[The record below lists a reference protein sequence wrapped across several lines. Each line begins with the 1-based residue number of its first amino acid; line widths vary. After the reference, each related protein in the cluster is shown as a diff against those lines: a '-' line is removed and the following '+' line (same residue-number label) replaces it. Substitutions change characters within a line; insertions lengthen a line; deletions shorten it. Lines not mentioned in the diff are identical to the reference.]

1 MASGTPQGDPQADR
15 EAQKYEKPVTSRE
28 MILDH
33 LKKRGAPATHQKLCE
48 EFDLDDE
55 DRIEGLRRRLIA
67 MARDGQLI
75 CNRRGAYLPISEADL
90 TRGHVQGHRDGFGF
104 VVPEGGGDDLFLNA
118 RQMRQVFHGDQV
130 LVREENRD
138 ARGKREGI
146 IVEVLVHNT
155 HQVVGRMQRE
165 DGISMVIP
173 ENSRI
178 SQEIL
183 VPEEACQGAGHGQY
197 VTVTIEKQPT
207 TRNKPLGRVTEIL
220 GNHMAPGME
229 ITVAIRAYGVPDQWP
244 PAVTEQARGIPEEV
258 SEESRQGRVD
268 LRDLPLVTIDDES
281 ARDFDDAVYAEK
293 RKGGGYRLIVAIA
306 DVAGY
311 VRPET
316 PLDLEAQNRGN
327 SVYFPDHVVPMLP
340 EKLSNG
346 LCSLNPGVDRLCM
359 VADMNLSREGRI
371 THYCFYEA
379 VMHSHARLTYNK
391 VSAIL
396 EHPESDDGQKLRDEY
411 SSVVPHL
418 EVLYGC
424 YRMLREAREQRGA
437 IDFETT
443 DTQIRFDRDRKISE
457 IVPVE
462 RNDAHKIIE
471 ECMLCANVA
480 TARFLKQH
488 RIPTLFRVHDSPSPE
503 RLADVRQFLSGLGLD
518 LPGGDDPE
526 PQDYQK
532 VLSQVQG
539 RPDAH
544 IIQTVMLRSMK
555 QAVYTSEQRGHF
567 GLGFDEYTHFT
578 SPIRRYPDLLIHRG
592 IKSVIHRKA
601 KGGAVA
607 GIKALFGSQ
616 KKAKTI
622 VPAEKPDP
630 ELATYGYSPDRV
642 QQLGEQCSM
651 TERRADDATRDV
663 EAWLKCEFL
672 QGNVGEVFDGVIA
685 SVTGFGLFVQ
695 LAGVYTEGLVHI
707 SALGGDF
714 FHFDRV
720 RHSLIGEH
728 TSRAFRLGDEV
739 RVRVVRVD
747 LDDRK
752 IDLELEESTGG
763 SPKSQKKGG
772 GKSAGGGKKSSG
784 KTRGNAGK
792 QDEGQKK
799 AEARD
804 AGSEDD
810 AAPKKKTGG
819 RRRRRGGRGGGGN
832 GKSDS

>member
-1 MASGTPQGDPQADR
+1 MASGTPQDDPSADR
-15 EAQKYEKPVTSRE
+15 ESQKYEKPVHGRE
-28 MILDH
+28 TILEH

-118 RQMRQVFHGDQV
+118 RQMRQVFHGDRV
-130 LVREENRD
+130 LVREDQRD
-138 ARGKREGI
+138 ARGKREAV
-146 IVEVLVHNT
+146 IVEVLERNT
-155 HQVVGRMQRE
+155 TQIVGRMQRE
-165 DGISMVIP
+165 DGVSMVIP

-178 SQEIL
+178 NQEIL

-207 TRNKPLGRVTEIL
+207 VRNKPVGRVVEIL
-220 GNHMAPGME
+220 GDHMAPGME
-229 ITVAIRAYGVPDQWP
+229 ITVAIRSYGVPDQWP
-244 PAVTEQARGIPEEV
+244 PAVTEQARSIPDEV
-258 SEESRQGRVD
+258 SEEAKQGRVD
-268 LRDLPLVTIDDES
+268 LRELPLVTIDDES

-293 RKGGGYRLIVAIA
+293 RRGGGYRLIVAIA
-306 DVAGY
+306 DVAWY

-359 VADMNLSREGRI
+359 VADMNLSREGKI
-371 THYCFYEA
+371 TQYCFYEA

-391 VSAIL
+391 VSSIL
-396 EHPESDDGQKLRDEY
+396 EHPESDDGQKLRGEY
-411 SSVVPHL
+411 SHVVPHL
-418 EVLYGC
+418 ETLYSC
-424 YRMLREAREQRGA
+424 YRMLREARERRGA

-462 RNDAHKIIE
+462 RNAAHKVIE

-526 PQDYQK
+526 PQDYQQ
-532 VLSQVQG
+532 VLSQVQN

-567 GLGFDEYTHFT
+567 GLGFEEYTHFT

-601 KGGAVA
+601 RGGAMA

-616 KKAKTI
+616 KKAKTV

-630 ELATYGYSPDRV
+630 ELAQYGYSQERV
-642 QQLGEQCSM
+642 QQLGEHCSM

-695 LAGVYTEGLVHI
+695 LGGVYTEGLVHI

-714 FHFDRV
+714 FHFDRI
-720 RHSLIGEH
+720 RHTLIGEH
-728 TSRAFRLGDEV
+728 TGRTFRLGDQV

-752 IDLELEESTGG
+752 IDLELEESL
-763 SPKSQKKGG
+763 PEARKGG
-772 GKSAGGGKKSSG
+772 GKGSGNRGKGGGK
-784 KTRGNAGK
+784 
-792 QDEGQKK
+792 GQKGGRK
-799 AEARD
+799 QQGGHQRKQPKEAD
-804 AGSEDD
+804 SGDET
-810 AAPKKKTGG
+810 APKKKSGG
-819 RRRRRGGRGGGGN
+819 RRRRRGGRG
-832 GKSDS
+832 KSEG

>member
-1 MASGTPQGDPQADR
+1 MASGTPQDDPNADR
-15 EAQKYEKPVTSRE
+15 ESQKYEKPVYSRE
-28 MILDH
+28 AILDH

-55 DRIEGLRRRLIA
+55 DLIEGLRRRLIA

-118 RQMRQVFHGDQV
+118 RQMRQVFHGDRV
-130 LVREENRD
+130 LVREDQRD
-138 ARGKREGI
+138 ARGKREAV
-146 IVEVLVHNT
+146 IVEVLERNT
-155 HQVVGRMQRE
+155 SQVVGRMQRE
-165 DGISMVIP
+165 DGVSMVIP

-178 SQEIL
+178 NQEIL

-197 VTVTIEKQPT
+197 VTVTIDKQPT
-207 TRNKPLGRVTEIL
+207 VRNKPVGCVVEIL

-229 ITVAIRAYGVPDQWP
+229 ITVAIRSYGIPDQWP
-244 PAVTEQARGIPEEV
+244 PAVTEQARSIPEQV
-258 SEESRQGRVD
+258 SAEAKQGRVD
-268 LRDLPLVTIDDES
+268 LRAMPLVTIDDES

-306 DVAGY
+306 DVAWY

-316 PLDLEAQNRGN
+316 ALDLEAQNRGN

-359 VADMNLSREGRI
+359 VADMSLSREGRI
-371 THYCFYEA
+371 TQYCFYEA

-396 EHPESDDGQKLRDEY
+396 EHPDSEQGQSLRGEY
-411 SSVVPHL
+411 SQVVPHL
-418 EVLYGC
+418 ETLHDC
-424 YRMLREAREQRGA
+424 YRMLRRAREQRGA

-443 DTQIRFDRDRKISE
+443 DTEIRFDRDRKIRE

-462 RNDAHKIIE
+462 RNEAHKLIE

-480 TARFLKQH
+480 TARFMKLH
-488 RIPTLFRVHDSPSPE
+488 RIPALFRVHDSPSPE

-532 VLSQVQG
+532 VLSQVQN

-555 QAVYTSEQRGHF
+555 QAVYSAEQRGHF
-567 GLGFDEYTHFT
+567 GLGFDEYAHFT

-592 IKSVIHRKA
+592 IKSVIHRRA

-616 KKAKTI
+616 KKAKTV
-622 VPAEKPDP
+622 VPADKPDP
-630 ELATYGYSPDRV
+630 ELAQYGYSPDRI
-642 QQLGEQCSM
+642 QHLGEHCSM
-651 TERRADDATRDV
+651 TERRAEDATRDV

-672 QGNVGEVFDGVIA
+672 QGHVGDVFDGVIA

-695 LAGVYTEGLVHI
+695 LGGVYTEGLVHI

-714 FHFDRV
+714 FHFDRI
-720 RHSLIGEH
+720 RHTLVGEH
-728 TSRAFRLGDEV
+728 TGRTYRLGDQV

-752 IDLELEESTGG
+752 IDLELEETVPDS
-763 SPKSQKKGG
+763 KKGG
-772 GKSAGGGKKSSG
+772 GKGSGNRKKGGGSNQQGGQKKGGEAKQEKAGASGEASEPKKKSS
-784 KTRGNAGK
+784 
-792 QDEGQKK
+792 
-799 AEARD
+799 
-804 AGSEDD
+804 
-810 AAPKKKTGG
+810 G
-819 RRRRRGGRGGGGN
+819 RRRRRGGRGGGG
-832 GKSDS
+832 KSEG

>member
-1 MASGTPQGDPQADR
+1 MASGTPQDDPSADR
-15 EAQKYEKPVTSRE
+15 ESQKYEKPVHGRE
-28 MILDH
+28 TILEH

-118 RQMRQVFHGDQV
+118 RQMRQVFHGDRV
-130 LVREENRD
+130 LVREDQRD
-138 ARGKREGI
+138 ARGKREAV
-146 IVEVLVHNT
+146 IVEVLERNT
-155 HQVVGRMQRE
+155 TQIVGRMQRE
-165 DGISMVIP
+165 DGVSMVIP

-178 SQEIL
+178 NQEIL

-207 TRNKPLGRVTEIL
+207 VRNKPVGRVVEIL
-220 GNHMAPGME
+220 GDHMAPGME
-229 ITVAIRAYGVPDQWP
+229 ITVAIRSYGVPDQWP
-244 PAVTEQARGIPEEV
+244 PAVTEQARSIPDEV
-258 SEESRQGRVD
+258 SEEAKQGRVD
-268 LRDLPLVTIDDES
+268 LRELPLVTIDDES

-293 RKGGGYRLIVAIA
+293 RRGGGYRLIVAIA
-306 DVAGY
+306 DVAWY

-359 VADMNLSREGRI
+359 VADMNLSREGKI
-371 THYCFYEA
+371 TQYCFYEA

-391 VSAIL
+391 VSSIL
-396 EHPESDDGQKLRDEY
+396 EHPESDDGQKLRGEY
-411 SSVVPHL
+411 SHVVPHL
-418 EVLYGC
+418 ETLYSC
-424 YRMLREAREQRGA
+424 YQMLREARERRGA

-462 RNDAHKIIE
+462 RNAAHKVIE

-526 PQDYQK
+526 PQDYQQ
-532 VLSQVQG
+532 VLSQVQN

-567 GLGFDEYTHFT
+567 GLGFEEYTHFT

-601 KGGAVA
+601 RGGAMA

-616 KKAKTI
+616 KKAKTV

-630 ELATYGYSPDRV
+630 ELAQYGYSQERV
-642 QQLGEQCSM
+642 QQLGEHCSM

-695 LAGVYTEGLVHI
+695 LGGVYTEGLVHI

-714 FHFDRV
+714 FHFDRI
-720 RHSLIGEH
+720 RHTLIGEH
-728 TSRAFRLGDEV
+728 TGRTFRLGDQV

-752 IDLELEESTGG
+752 IDLELEESL
-763 SPKSQKKGG
+763 PEARKGG
-772 GKSAGGGKKSSG
+772 GKGSGNRGKGGGK
-784 KTRGNAGK
+784 
-792 QDEGQKK
+792 GQKGGRK
-799 AEARD
+799 QQGGDQRKQPKEAD
-804 AGSEDD
+804 SGDET
-810 AAPKKKTGG
+810 APKKKSGG
-819 RRRRRGGRGGGGN
+819 RRRRRGGRG
-832 GKSDS
+832 KSEG

>member
-1 MASGTPQGDPQADR
+1 MASGTPQDDPSADR
-15 EAQKYEKPVTSRE
+15 ESQKYEKPVHGRE
-28 MILDH
+28 AILEH

-118 RQMRQVFHGDQV
+118 RQMRQVFHGDRV
-130 LVREENRD
+130 LVREDQRD
-138 ARGKREGI
+138 ARGKREAV
-146 IVEVLVHNT
+146 IVEVLERNT
-155 HQVVGRMQRE
+155 AQVVGRMQRE
-165 DGISMVIP
+165 DGVSMVIP

-178 SQEIL
+178 NQEIL

-207 TRNKPLGRVTEIL
+207 VRNKPVGRVVEIL
-220 GNHMAPGME
+220 GDHMAPGME
-229 ITVAIRAYGVPDQWP
+229 ITVAIRSYGLPDQWP
-244 PAVTEQARGIPEEV
+244 PAVTEQARSIPDEV
-258 SEESRQGRVD
+258 SEQAKQGRVD

-293 RKGGGYRLIVAIA
+293 RRGGGYRLIVAIA
-306 DVAGY
+306 DVAWY

-359 VADMNLSREGRI
+359 VADMNLSREGKI
-371 THYCFYEA
+371 TQYCFYEA

-391 VSAIL
+391 VSSIL
-396 EHPESDDGQKLRDEY
+396 EHPESDNGQKLRGEY
-411 SSVVPHL
+411 SKVVPHL
-418 EVLYGC
+418 ETLYSC
-424 YRMLREAREQRGA
+424 YQMLREARERRGA

-462 RNDAHKIIE
+462 RNAAHKVIE

-488 RIPTLFRVHDSPSPE
+488 RIPTLFRVHDSPSAE

-526 PQDYQK
+526 PQDYQQ
-532 VLSQVQG
+532 VLSQVQN

-567 GLGFDEYTHFT
+567 GLGFEEYTHFT

-601 KGGAVA
+601 RGGAMA

-630 ELATYGYSPDRV
+630 ELAQYGYTQERV
-642 QQLGEQCSM
+642 QQLGEHCSM

-695 LAGVYTEGLVHI
+695 LGGVYTEGLVHI

-714 FHFDRV
+714 FHFDRI
-720 RHSLIGEH
+720 RHTLIGEH
-728 TSRAFRLGDEV
+728 TGRTFRLGDQV

-752 IDLELEESTGG
+752 IDLELEESL
-763 SPKSQKKGG
+763 PDAKKGG
-772 GKSAGGGKKSSG
+772 GKGSGNRRKGGGKG
-784 KTRGNAGK
+784 QQGGRK
-792 QDEGQKK
+792 QQGDDQKK
-799 AEARD
+799 QPKEAD
-804 AGSEDD
+804 SGDE
-810 AAPKKKTGG
+810 AAPKKKSGG

-832 GKSDS
+832 KSEG

>member
-1 MASGTPQGDPQADR
+1 MASGTPQDDSNADR
-15 EAQKYEKPVTSRE
+15 ESQNYEKPVHGRE
-28 MILDH
+28 AILEH

-118 RQMRQVFHGDQV
+118 RQMRQIFHGDRV
-130 LVREENRD
+130 LVREDQRD
-138 ARGKREGI
+138 ARGKREAV
-146 IVEVLVHNT
+146 IVEVLERNT
-155 HQVVGRMQRE
+155 SQVVGRMQRE
-165 DGISMVIP
+165 DGVSMVIP

-178 SQEIL
+178 NQEIL
-183 VPEEACQGAGHGQY
+183 VPEEACKGAGHGQY
-197 VTVTIEKQPT
+197 VTVTIEKQPSI
-207 TRNKPLGRVTEIL
+207 RNKPVGRVVEIL
-220 GNHMAPGME
+220 GDHMAPGME
-229 ITVAIRAYGVPDQWP
+229 ITVAIRSYGLPDQWP
-244 PAVTEQARGIPEEV
+244 PAVTEQARSIPEEV
-258 SEESRQGRVD
+258 SEKAKQGRVD
-268 LRDLPLVTIDDES
+268 LRQLPLVTIDDES

-293 RKGGGYRLIVAIA
+293 RRGGGYRLIVAIA
-306 DVAGY
+306 DVAWY

-371 THYCFYEA
+371 TQYCFYEA
-379 VMHSHARLTYNK
+379 TMHSHARLTYNK

-396 EHPESDDGQKLRDEY
+396 EHPESDQGQELRDDY
-411 SSVVPHL
+411 SQVVPHL
-418 EVLYGC
+418 ETLHEC

-443 DTQIRFDRDRKISE
+443 DTEIRFDRDRKIRE
-457 IVPVE
+457 IVPVQ
-462 RNDAHKIIE
+462 RNDAHKMIE

-488 RIPTLFRVHDSPSPE
+488 RIPTLYRVHDSPSPE

-532 VLSQVQG
+532 VLSQVQD

-555 QAVYTSEQRGHF
+555 QAVYSSEQRGHF
-567 GLGFDEYTHFT
+567 GLGFDEYAHFT

-601 KGGAVA
+601 KGGAMA

-616 KKAKTI
+616 KKAKTV

-630 ELATYGYSPDRV
+630 ELAQYGYSQERV
-642 QQLGEQCSM
+642 QQLGEHCSM
-651 TERRADDATRDV
+651 SERRADDATRDV

-685 SVTGFGLFVQ
+685 SVTGFGLFVE

-714 FHFDRV
+714 FHFDRI

-728 TSRAFRLGDEV
+728 TGRTFRLGDQV

-752 IDLELEESTGG
+752 IDLELEETLQDS
-763 SPKSQKKGG
+763 SKKGG
-772 GKSAGGGKKSSG
+772 GKSSGNRKKGGGKGGQQGSRGKGGEQKQEQEAASG
-784 KTRGNAGK
+784 
-792 QDEGQKK
+792 DE
-799 AEARD
+799 
-804 AGSEDD
+804 
-810 AAPKKKTGG
+810 AAPKKKSSG
-819 RRRRRGGRGGGGN
+819 RRRRRGGRGGG
-832 GKSDS
+832 KSEG

>member
-1 MASGTPQGDPQADR
+1 MASGIPQDDPNADR
-15 EAQKYEKPVTSRE
+15 ESQKYEKPVHGRE
-28 MILDH
+28 AILEH

-48 EFDLDDE
+48 EFGLDDE

-118 RQMRQVFHGDQV
+118 RQMRQVFHGDRV
-130 LVREENRD
+130 LVREDQRD
-138 ARGKREGI
+138 ARGKREAV
-146 IVEVLVHNT
+146 IVEVLERNT
-155 HQVVGRMQRE
+155 TQVVGRMQRE
-165 DGISMVIP
+165 DGVSMVIP

-178 SQEIL
+178 NQEIL

-207 TRNKPLGRVTEIL
+207 VRNKPVGRVVEIL
-220 GNHMAPGME
+220 GDHMAPGME
-229 ITVAIRAYGVPDQWP
+229 ITVAIRSYGLPDQWP
-244 PAVTEQARGIPEEV
+244 PAVTEQARSIPDEV
-258 SEESRQGRVD
+258 SEEAKQGRVD
-268 LRDLPLVTIDDES
+268 LRDMPLVTIDDES

-293 RKGGGYRLIVAIA
+293 RRGGGYRLIVAIA
-306 DVAGY
+306 DVAWY

-316 PLDLEAQNRGN
+316 ALDLEAQNRGN

-359 VADMNLSREGRI
+359 VADMNLSREGKI
-371 THYCFYEA
+371 TQYCFYEA

-396 EHPESDDGQKLRDEY
+396 EHPESNDGQKLRDEY
-411 SSVVPHL
+411 SQVVPHL
-418 EVLYGC
+418 EALYGC
-424 YRMLREAREQRGA
+424 YQMLREAREQRGA

-462 RNDAHKIIE
+462 RNAAHKVIE

-488 RIPTLFRVHDSPSPE
+488 RIPTLFRVHDSPSQE

-526 PQDYQK
+526 PQDYQQ
-532 VLSQVQG
+532 VLSQVQN

-567 GLGFDEYTHFT
+567 GLGFEEYTHFT

-601 KGGAVA
+601 RGGAMA

-616 KKAKTI
+616 KKAKTV

-630 ELATYGYSPDRV
+630 ELAQYGYSQERV
-642 QQLGEQCSM
+642 QQLGEHCSM

-695 LAGVYTEGLVHI
+695 LGGVYTEGLVHI

-714 FHFDRV
+714 FHFDRI
-720 RHSLIGEH
+720 RHTLIGEH
-728 TSRAFRLGDEV
+728 TGRTFRLGDQV

-752 IDLELEESTGG
+752 IDLELEESL
-763 SPKSQKKGG
+763 PDAKKGG
-772 GKSAGGGKKSSG
+772 GKGSGNRRKGGGKG
-784 KTRGNAGK
+784 QQGGGK
-792 QDEGQKK
+792 QQGGDQKK
-799 AEARD
+799 KQTKEAD
-804 AGSEDD
+804 SGDE
-810 AAPKKKTGG
+810 AAPKKKSGG
-819 RRRRRGGRGGGGN
+819 RRRRRGGRGGGG
-832 GKSDS
+832 KSEG

>member
-1 MASGTPQGDPQADR
+1 MASGTPQDDSSADR
-15 EAQKYEKPVTSRE
+15 ESQKYEKPVHGRE
-28 MILDH
+28 AILEH

-118 RQMRQVFHGDQV
+118 RQMRQVFHGDRV
-130 LVREENRD
+130 LVREDQRD
-138 ARGKREGI
+138 ARGKREAV
-146 IVEVLVHNT
+146 IVEVLERNT
-155 HQVVGRMQRE
+155 AQVVGRMQRE
-165 DGISMVIP
+165 DGVSMVIP

-178 SQEIL
+178 NQEIL

-207 TRNKPLGRVTEIL
+207 VRNKPVGRVVEIL
-220 GNHMAPGME
+220 GDHMAPGME
-229 ITVAIRAYGVPDQWP
+229 ITVAIRSYGLPDQWP
-244 PAVTEQARGIPEEV
+244 PAVTEQARSIPDEV
-258 SEESRQGRVD
+258 SEEAKQGRVD

-293 RKGGGYRLIVAIA
+293 RRGGGYRLIVAIA
-306 DVAGY
+306 DVAWY

-359 VADMNLSREGRI
+359 VADMNLSREGKI
-371 THYCFYEA
+371 TQYCFYEA

-391 VSAIL
+391 VSSIL
-396 EHPESDDGQKLRDEY
+396 EHPESDDGQKLRGEY
-411 SSVVPHL
+411 SKVVPHL
-418 EVLYGC
+418 ETLYSC
-424 YRMLREAREQRGA
+424 YQMLREAREQRGA

-462 RNDAHKIIE
+462 RNAAHKVIE

-526 PQDYQK
+526 PQDYQQ
-532 VLSQVQG
+532 VLSQVQN

-601 KGGAVA
+601 RGGAMA

-630 ELATYGYSPDRV
+630 ELAQYGYSQERV
-642 QQLGEQCSM
+642 QQLGEHCSM

-695 LAGVYTEGLVHI
+695 LGGVYTEGLVHI

-714 FHFDRV
+714 FHFDRI

-728 TSRAFRLGDEV
+728 TGRAFRLGDQV

-752 IDLELEESTGG
+752 IDLELEESL
-763 SPKSQKKGG
+763 PDAKKGG
-772 GKSAGGGKKSSG
+772 GKGSGNRRKGGGKG
-784 KTRGNAGK
+784 QQGGRK
-792 QDEGQKK
+792 QQGGDQQKQAK
-799 AEARD
+799 
-804 AGSEDD
+804 GSESGDE
-810 AAPKKKTGG
+810 AAPKKKSGG

-832 GKSDS
+832 KSEG

>member
-1 MASGTPQGDPQADR
+1 MASGIPQDDPNADR
-15 EAQKYEKPVTSRE
+15 ESQKYEKPVHGRE
-28 MILDH
+28 AILEH

-118 RQMRQVFHGDQV
+118 RQMRQVFHGDRV
-130 LVREENRD
+130 LVREDQRD
-138 ARGKREGI
+138 ARGKREAV
-146 IVEVLVHNT
+146 IVEVLERNT
-155 HQVVGRMQRE
+155 TQVVGRMQRE
-165 DGISMVIP
+165 DGVSMVIP

-178 SQEIL
+178 NQEIL

-207 TRNKPLGRVTEIL
+207 VRNKPVGRVVEIL
-220 GNHMAPGME
+220 GDHMAPGME
-229 ITVAIRAYGVPDQWP
+229 ITVAIRSYGLPDQWP
-244 PAVTEQARGIPEEV
+244 PAVTEQARSIPDEV
-258 SEESRQGRVD
+258 SEEAKQGRVD
-268 LRDLPLVTIDDES
+268 LRDMPLVTIDDES

-293 RKGGGYRLIVAIA
+293 RRGGGYRLIVAIA
-306 DVAGY
+306 DVAWY

-316 PLDLEAQNRGN
+316 ALDLEAQNRGN

-359 VADMNLSREGRI
+359 VADMNLSREGKI
-371 THYCFYEA
+371 TQYCFYEA

-396 EHPESDDGQKLRDEY
+396 EHPESNDGQKLRDEY
-411 SSVVPHL
+411 SQVVPHL
-418 EVLYGC
+418 ETLYGC
-424 YRMLREAREQRGA
+424 YQMLREAREQRGA

-462 RNDAHKIIE
+462 RNAAHKVIE

-488 RIPTLFRVHDSPSPE
+488 RIPTLFRVHDSPSQE

-526 PQDYQK
+526 PQDYQQ
-532 VLSQVQG
+532 VLSQVQN

-567 GLGFDEYTHFT
+567 GLGFEEYTHFT

-601 KGGAVA
+601 RGGAMA

-616 KKAKTI
+616 KKAKTV

-630 ELATYGYSPDRV
+630 ELAQYGYSQERV
-642 QQLGEQCSM
+642 QQLGEHCSM

-695 LAGVYTEGLVHI
+695 LGGVYTEGLVHI

-714 FHFDRV
+714 FHFDRI
-720 RHSLIGEH
+720 RHTLIGEH
-728 TSRAFRLGDEV
+728 TGRTFRLGDQV

-752 IDLELEESTGG
+752 IDLELEESL
-763 SPKSQKKGG
+763 PDAKKGG
-772 GKSAGGGKKSSG
+772 GKGSGNRRKGGGKG
-784 KTRGNAGK
+784 QQDGGK
-792 QDEGQKK
+792 QQGGDQKK
-799 AEARD
+799 KQTKEAD
-804 AGSEDD
+804 SGDE
-810 AAPKKKTGG
+810 AAPKKKSGG
-819 RRRRRGGRGGGGN
+819 RRRRRGGRGGGG
-832 GKSDS
+832 KSEG